1 MSMHRTLVFRRLA
14 FALVL
19 ALPAALP
26 SIAFAQDANASREM
40 IVNDPAAPKAG
51 NPKGD
56 ITIVAYLDYN
66 CPYCKKSAPELEKLV
81 RADGKIKVVYKD
93 WPILTEA
100 SVYGAKLALA
110 AKYQG
115 KYDEVHK
122 ALMSIPGRRIPE
134 DQMLAAIK
142 ASGVDMVRLEADA
155 KANDAEIS
163 ALLKRNDAQA
173 KGLQLQGTPVYLVG
187 PLLVAAAPDFAQF
200 KEAVAEARKR
210 AGRS

>member
-1 MSMHRTLVFRRLA
+1 MPYPPVLSRLA
-14 FALVL
+14 FALIL
-19 ALPAALP
+19 AFPTILP
-26 SIAFAQDANASREM
+26 SVAFADDTAVTREM

-51 NPKGD
+51 NLQGD
-56 ITIVAYLDYN
+56 VTIVAYLDYN

-81 RADGKIKVVYKD
+81 ESDGKIRVVYKD

-115 KYDEVHK
+115 RYDQAHK
-122 ALMSIPGRRIPE
+122 ALMGISGRKIPE
-134 DQMLAAIK
+134 SQMLAALK
-142 ASGVDMVRLEADA
+142 ASGVDMARLEADA
-155 KANDAEIS
+155 KAHAAEIT

-173 KGLQLQGTPVYLVG
+173 RGLGLRGTPVYLIG
-187 PLLVAAAPDFAQF
+187 PLLVAAAPDYAQF

-210 AGRS
+210 ADKPS

>member
-1 MSMHRTLVFRRLA
+1 MHRTLVFRRLA

-56 ITIVAYLDYN
+56 VTIVAYLDYN

-81 RADGKIKVVYKD
+81 KSDGKIKVVYKD

-122 ALMSIPGRRIPE
+122 ALMSIPGRKIPE

-155 KANDAEIS
+155 KANSAEIS

>member
-1 MSMHRTLVFRRLA
+1 MPYTSALRRLA

-19 ALPAALP
+19 AFPAIPP
-26 SIAFAQDANASREM
+26 SIAFADEADMSREM

-56 ITIVAYLDYN
+56 VTIVAYLDYN

-81 RADGKIKVVYKD
+81 KSDGKVRVVYKD
-93 WPILTEA
+93 WPILTDA

-110 AKYQG
+110 ANYQG

-122 ALMSIPGRRIPE
+122 ALMSIAGRKIPE
-134 DQMLAAIK
+134 DRMLAAIK
-142 ASGVDMVRLEADA
+142 GSGVDMARLEADA
-155 KANDAEIS
+155 KAHDAEIV

-173 KGLQLQGTPVYLVG
+173 KGLQLQGTPVYLIG
-187 PLLVAAAPDFAQF
+187 PLLVAAAPDYAQF
-200 KEAVAEARKR
+200 KDAVAEARKR
-210 AGRS
+210 AGKSS

>member
-1 MSMHRTLVFRRLA
+1 MHRTLVFRRLA

>member
-1 MSMHRTLVFRRLA
+1 MSYTPVVRRLA

-19 ALPAALP
+19 ALPAVLP
-26 SIAFAQDANASREM
+26 SIASAGDADVTREM

-56 ITIVAYLDYN
+56 VTIVAYLDYN
-66 CPYCKKSAPELEKLV
+66 CPYCKTSAPELEKLV
-81 RADGKIKVVYKD
+81 KSDGSVRVVYKD

-122 ALMSIPGRRIPE
+122 ALMSISGRKIPE
-134 DQMLAAIK
+134 SQMLAAIK
-142 ASGVDMVRLEADA
+142 ASGVDMARLDADA
-155 KANDAEIS
+155 KAHAAEIT

-173 KGLQLQGTPVYLVG
+173 KGLGLQGTPVYLIG
-187 PLLVAAAPDFAQF
+187 PLLVAAAPDYAQF

-210 AGRS
+210 AAKPS